1 MVYNA
6 FPHFEN
12 PMVLLAALTEQL
24 KCGGR
29 LSIAHG
35 MSREQLKQHHTGS
48 ARAVSVDLPTAEIL
62 AEMMEKFHLSVDVV
76 ISDERMYQVSGRK

>member
-24 KCGGR
+24 RYGGR

-35 MSREQLKQHHTGS
+35 MSCEQLKRHHTSS
-48 ARAVSVDLPTAEIL
+48 ASAVSVDLPTAEIL
-62 AEMMEKFHLSVDVV
+62 AEMMETFHLSVDVV